1 MEDLKQFE
9 QAAIEADAGLEG
21 QKQQQQEP
29 EPAPEPEVV
38 QNPEE
43 DARGLLGLL
52 AFGIQKVWPVL
63 EYREETISEGSK
75 RLAPLFV
82 KYNLKDT
89 LFGRWG
95 TEIEAGMFFGS
106 LAYAS
111 YMAVQ
116 DAKSELKESAPV
128 WWKRPFK
135 WFTGGK

>member
-1 MEDLKQFE
+1 VIVDELKQFE

-21 QKQQQQEP
+21 PQQQQQEP
-29 EPAPEPEVV
+29 APEPDPV

-43 DARGLLGLL
+43 EARQILGLL
-52 AFGIQKVWPVL
+52 AFGIQKIWPVL

-75 RLAPLFV
+75 RLAPLIV

-89 LFGRWG
+89 IFGKWG
-95 TEIEAGMFFGS
+95 AEIEAGMFFGG

-111 YMAVQ
+111 YMAVK
-116 DAKSELKESAPV
+116 DAQSEQKESAPA

-135 WFTGGK
+135 WFAGGK